1 MSESRCNLLCSGIPK
16 VSCPLCGKQLSSE
29 STLQKH
35 VSSVHEKI
43 RRFGCEHCS
52 HKASTPGNLQQH
64 IDSFHLGIKHE
75 CDICQASFSLA
86 YFETVLWIRIRI
98 GSVFRNYVDPYS

>member
-1 MSESRCNLLCSGIPK
+1 
-16 VSCPLCGKQLSSE
+16 VSCTLCGKLLSSE
-29 STLQKH
+29 SALQKH

-43 RRFGCEHCS
+43 RRFACEHCD

-75 CDICQASFSLA
+75 CDICQAGRLYSSPHHSIL
-86 YFETVLWIRIRI
+86 YI
-98 GSVFRNYVDPYS
+98 GPKSGENLIPPPPK